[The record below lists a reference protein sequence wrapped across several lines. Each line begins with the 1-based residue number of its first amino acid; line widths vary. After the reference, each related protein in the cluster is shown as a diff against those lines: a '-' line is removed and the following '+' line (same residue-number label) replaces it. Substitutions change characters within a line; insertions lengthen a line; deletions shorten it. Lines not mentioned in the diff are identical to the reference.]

1 MAEKIDEPRAGFGT
15 PRDFPTTT
23 PTETVSREY
32 SFSLQ
37 AVMELQKA
45 VGQLSER
52 MDSVRKQIENQGEKL
67 DSISHQIY
75 AAWAVLVVLLTVGG
89 FIIDKSWSLI
99 MAVLALALKAPK

>member
-1 MAEKIDEPRAGFGT
+1 MADKIGETRTGSGT
-15 PRDFPTTT
+15 PPDFPATT
-23 PTETVSREY
+23 PTEIGREY

-52 MDSVRKQIENQGEKL
+52 MDSVRNQIEKQGEKL
-67 DSISHQIY
+67 DRISHQIY

-89 FIIDKSWSLI
+89 FVIDKSWNLI
-99 MAVLALALKAPK
+99 VAVLALALKAPK